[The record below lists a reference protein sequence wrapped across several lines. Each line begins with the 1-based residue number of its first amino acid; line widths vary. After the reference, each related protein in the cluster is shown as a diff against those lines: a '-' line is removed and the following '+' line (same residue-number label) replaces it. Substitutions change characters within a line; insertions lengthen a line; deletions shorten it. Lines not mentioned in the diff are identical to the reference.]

1 MTTETKLNHI
11 KINEPYKI
19 MQVACDV
26 ITKDDDGVITKVER
40 VRETFIP
47 TDTVIDSARLNA
59 LNLSDEDEKIITDAT
74 SNWTDEIKLSWQN
87 KLEND
92 NKLGVLPM

>member
-59 LNLSDEDEKIITDAT
+59 LNLSDEDKKVITDAT

-92 NKLGVLPM
+92 NKLGKDR

>member
-40 VRETFIP
+40 IRETFIP
-47 TDTVIDSARLNA
+47 TDTVIDSERLNA
-59 LNLSDEDEKIITDAT
+59 LNLSDEDKKVITDAT
-74 SNWTDEIKLSWQN
+74 SDWTDEIKTAYTTYME
-87 KLEND
+87 KL
-92 NKLGVLPM
+92 

>member
-1 MTTETKLNHI
+1 MKTETKLNHI

-19 MQVACDV
+19 ITVACDV
-26 ITKDDDGVITKVER
+26 ITKDDDGVITKVAR

-59 LNLSDEDEKIITDAT
+59 LNLSNEDKKIITDAT
-74 SNWTDEIKLSWQN
+74 SNWTDEVKSSWETFL
-87 KLEND
+87 KENA
-92 NKLGVLPM
+92 

>member
-26 ITKDDDGVITKVER
+26 ITKDDDGVITKVKR

-47 TDTVIDSARLNA
+47 TDTVIDSERLNA
-59 LNLSDEDEKIITDAT
+59 LNLSDEDKKIITDAT
-74 SNWTDEIKLSWQN
+74 SNWTDEIKTAYTTYME
-87 KLEND
+87 EN
-92 NKLGVLPM
+92 N

>member
-26 ITKDDDGVITKVER
+26 ITKDDDGVITKVAR

-47 TDTVIDSARLNA
+47 TDTVIDSERLNA
-59 LNLSDEDEKIITDAT
+59 LNLSDEDKKIITDAT
-74 SNWTDEIKLSWQN
+74 SNWTDEIKTAYTTYME
-87 KLEND
+87 KL
-92 NKLGVLPM
+92 

>member
-26 ITKDDDGVITKVER
+26 TTKDDDGVITKVER
-40 VRETFIP
+40 IRETFIP
-47 TDTVIDSARLNA
+47 TDTVIDSERLNA
-59 LNLSDEDEKIITDAT
+59 LNLSDEDKKIITDAT
-74 SNWTDEIKLSWQN
+74 SNWTDEIKTAYTTYME
-87 KLEND
+87 ENS
-92 NKLGVLPM
+92 

>member
-26 ITKDDDGVITKVER
+26 ITKNDDGVITKVER

-47 TDTVIDSARLNA
+47 TDTIIDSERLNA
-59 LNLSDEDEKIITDAT
+59 LNLSDEDKKIITDAT
-74 SNWTDEIKLSWQN
+74 SNWTDEIKTAYTSYME
-87 KLEND
+87 KL
-92 NKLGVLPM
+92 

>member
-47 TDTVIDSARLNA
+47 TDTVIDSERLNA
-59 LNLSDEDEKIITDAT
+59 LNLYDEDKKIIIDAT
-74 SNWTDEIKLSWQN
+74 DNWTDEIKLSWQN

-92 NKLGVLPM
+92 NKLGKDR

>member
-1 MTTETKLNHI
+1 MIIETKLNNI
-11 KINEPYKI
+11 RINEPYKI
-19 MQVACDV
+19 ITVACDG

-47 TDTVIDSARLNA
+47 TDTVIDSQKLNA

-74 SNWTDEIKLSWQN
+74 SNWTDEIKTAYTTYMESL
-87 KLEND
+87 
-92 NKLGVLPM
+92 V

>member
-1 MTTETKLNHI
+1 MTKETKLNHI

-26 ITKDDDGVITKVER
+26 ITKDDNEVITKVER

-47 TDTVIDSARLNA
+47 TDTVIDSERLNA
-59 LNLSDEDEKIITDAT
+59 LNLSDEDKKIITDAT
-74 SNWTDEIKLSWQN
+74 SNWTDEIKTAYTTYMEKS
-87 KLEND
+87 
-92 NKLGVLPM
+92 

>member
-40 VRETFIP
+40 IRETFIP

-59 LNLSDEDEKIITDAT
+59 LNLSDEDKKVITDAT
-74 SNWTDEIKLSWQN
+74 SDWTDEIKTAYTTYME
-87 KLEND
+87 KL
-92 NKLGVLPM
+92 